1 MGTRLRALMALVASV
16 SILAGCATTQ
26 ATPEPTGV
34 APTTQPSTP
43 ASSPTAAAVASPSV
57 VPTASSNGTG
67 RWESAG
73 TMPVVRAGRSVTH
86 AVLLGD
92 GRVLLVGGSADFG
105 STADDSVKT
114 ELWDPT
120 SGAWHTT
127 ESLNKPR
134 DEFVAVPLADGR
146 ALVTGG
152 TNPSEQSYSSTYIY
166 DPAPGHETWTKAGL
180 LGTARTDAAAAV
192 LPDGRVLVVGGFFH
206 LKPSFGF
213 GGGAE
218 AVLAAYR
225 PASAAGAGS
234 SGPRVADIEPP
245 HIGAALATA
254 ELYDPAADAW
264 SATGP
269 LTYARVGAQAVT
281 LDDGRVL
288 VVGSRS
294 DDMGVTVD
302 DHAST
307 TAEIYD
313 PATGRFSP
321 TEPLPKIDRAALEKA
336 GVAHANPVPDQE
348 PNVLQVGTLVALAD
362 GGAVLMGHAG
372 YWKHAGEI
380 TRSFRYD
387 AAADRWTEIGTTY
400 IFVGEPTAI
409 PLETVG
415 VRPLTGAMV
424 ERLPDGRILVVGGAS
439 AIPEFSASG
448 VGTTT
453 AAADIYDPASDT
465 WTPGPPMPEPR
476 AGAATT
482 VLADGSV
489 LLAGGYS
496 DDADGESSVLTTA
509 IRYVP

>member
-1 MGTRLRALMALVASV
+1 M
-16 SILAGCATTQ
+16 
-26 ATPEPTGV
+26 
-34 APTTQPSTP
+34 
-43 ASSPTAAAVASPSV
+43 
-57 VPTASSNGTG
+57 
-67 RWESAG
+67 
-73 TMPVVRAGRSVTH
+73 MPVVRAGHSDTH

-105 STADDSVKT
+105 DVADDSVKT
-114 ELWDPT
+114 ELWDPA
-120 SGAWHTT
+120 SGVWDTT
-127 ESLNKPR
+127 QSLNKPR
-134 DEFVAVPLADGR
+134 DEFVAVPLTDGR

-152 TNPSEQSYSSTYIY
+152 VNQTEQSYSSSYIY
-166 DPAPGHETWTKAGL
+166 DPRPGHETWTKAGL

-206 LKPSFGF
+206 LKPSFGYN
-213 GGGAE
+213 GAG
-218 AVLAAYR
+218 AVLAAFR
-225 PASAAGAGS
+225 PSSGGGAGS
-234 SGPRVADIEPP
+234 SAPPVADIEPP

-254 ELYDPAADAW
+254 EIYDPTTDAW
-264 SATGP
+264 SATGS
-269 LTYARVGAQAVT
+269 LSYARAEAQAVT

-288 VVGSRS
+288 VVGSLS
-294 DDMGVTVD
+294 DDRGVTVD

-307 TAEIYD
+307 TAEVYD

-321 TEPLPKIDRAALEKA
+321 TSPLPKIDRAALEKA

-348 PNVLQVGTLVALAD
+348 PNILQVGTLVPLAD

-387 AAADRWTEIGTTY
+387 ATADRWTEIGNTY
-400 IFVGEPTAI
+400 VFVGEPTAI

-424 ERLPDGRILVVGGAS
+424 ERLPDGRILVAGGAS

-448 VGTTT
+448 VGTST

-496 DDADGESSVLTTA
+496 DDADGTSSILTTA
-509 IRYVP
+509 TRFIP